1 MKQLKKE
8 LLAVAKD
15 LKKLTQKT
23 EKMAKELERLGKTQ
37 AAKKSKAKE
46 NYACT
51 VCGLLITVNNV
62 CNCVEAC
69 DIVCCNEPMRKKR

>member
-1 MKQLKKE
+1 
-8 LLAVAKD
+8 
-15 LKKLTQKT
+15 
-23 EKMAKELERLGKTQ
+23 MAKKKVVKKK
-37 AAKKSKAKE
+37 AKSKAKKVVKSAPKKSKAKE